1 MKLSVSKSARWT
13 ALLIVSITMMFGY
26 FFTDVMSPLE
36 PLLTAAKGAENG
48 LGLGWN
54 SDEYGFFSG
63 AYGYFN
69 VFLLLLFFGGL
80 ILDKFGIRFTGI
92 LSTVLM
98 FGGALLKWYALG
110 HEFDGMVAVPFFG
123 TYSTQVV
130 IAALGFA
137 IYGVGCEICGITVS
151 KVIVKWFTGHELALA
166 MGVQVATARLGTA
179 AALSAS
185 LPFAKAMGGV
195 SASVALGAV
204 LLCAGVLVYLVY
216 CVMDKKED
224 ASAAAV
230 ATEPEEGFK
239 FSDLGGLFKTTGFW
253 YVAFLC
259 LMFYAGV
266 FPFLKF
272 ATKLMIFKYGVDANL
287 AGLIPAML
295 PFGTIFLTP
304 LFGSIY
310 DKYGKGATL
319 MIIGSCLLTFV
330 HVMFALPINSWV
342 LAIVLMLILGIA
354 FGLVPSAMWPSVPKI
369 IPMKLLGTAYALI
382 FYIQNIG
389 LALIPVW
396 IGKVNQANTGADGV
410 IDYTQTMTIFAAFG
424 VIAIIIS
431 FLLLFEDKRKGY
443 GLQKPN
449 VKTMNATPESLI
461 KDYAD
466 PIEQQEIDKFVCSEM
481 GRQIHRYIKGMIISF
496 LLLFEDKRKGYGL
509 QKPNVKTMN
518 ATPESLIKDYADPIE
533 QQEIDKF
540 VCSEM
545 GRQIHR
551 YIKGM
556 SGTKQAMLKFEERLV
571 SLSVPEKEKAIAKY
585 IDLNRKALDGLDL
598 KMILVRSVANYCD
611 TFQYMLD
618 FVNDKRKMVF
628 YYQRIKAKYIQYH
641 EVFEQDG
648 KFGMKDHQGNI
659 MLSPSYDFL
668 RTCYIYNDD
677 LSIMPV
683 IAEKNGK
690 MGLVMPDGNDTVV
703 ADFLYDEIC
712 LRDEYPYFEASREG
726 ISGFIDKFGNFVN
739 S

>member
-449 VKTMNATPESLI
+449 VKQVKSES
-461 KDYAD
+461 
-466 PIEQQEIDKFVCSEM
+466 
-481 GRQIHRYIKGMIISF
+481 IIF
-496 LLLFEDKRKGYGL
+496 KRKEI
-509 QKPNVKTMN
+509 TMN

-556 SGTKQAMLKFEERLV
+556 SGTKQAMLKFEERLA